1 MASPMISSLN
11 TKPVIAIIGRPNVGK
26 STLFNRLTR
35 SRDALVADEPGV
47 TRDLNIGVGQLG
59 QADYLVIDTGGI
71 DSSASSE
78 VNEMVSTRALDAV
91 KDADALVLMVDGSD
105 GVTAED
111 QFIASTARRANKP
124 IFLAVNKADRISVQE
139 GITFHELGMGEPYL
153 VSALRGAGVE
163 SLIQD
168 ISADWPP
175 REEEQETDDSIRV
188 AIIGRPNVG
197 KSTLINRMLGEQRM
211 LTADFPGT
219 THDSIATKFER
230 HGKSFTLIDTAG
242 VRRRGK
248 IFERVEK
255 FSVVKALKAIDS
267 SHVVVAVI
275 DAQENVTEQ
284 DLHLLGLVLDSGRSL
299 IIAVNKWDGL
309 APDQRELI
317 KKELDRRLR
326 FVSFAEQHFIS
337 ALHGTGVGDLFD
349 SVVQAYTASMIN
361 INTADLTKLLESAV
375 ESHQPPLVKGRRI
388 KLKHAHLGGNNPP
401 RIIIHGNQLKSLPD
415 SYRKYLAN
423 YFRDTL
429 GLIGT
434 AVKIEL
440 RQGDNPFAN
449 RRNKLTPRQIE
460 KKKRLRKHT
469 RKQK

>member
-1 MASPMISSLN
+1 MNSSIQ
-11 TKPVIAIIGRPNVGK
+11 TKPVVAIIGRPNVGK
-26 STLFNRLTR
+26 STLFNRITR
-35 SRDALVADEPGV
+35 TRNALVADEPGV
-47 TRDLNIGVGQLG
+47 TRDINIGIGQLG
-59 QADYLVIDTGGI
+59 DADYLVIDTGGI
-71 DSSASSE
+71 DSGASSE
-78 VNEMVSTRALDAV
+78 VNEMVSARALEAV
-91 KDADALVLMVDGSD
+91 VDADALILVVDGAD
-105 GVTAED
+105 GITGED
-111 QFIASTARRANKP
+111 QFIANTARKAGKP
-124 IFLAVNKADRISVQE
+124 IYLAVNKADRISEQDS
-139 GITFHELGMGEPYL
+139 TAFFELGLGAPYL
-153 VSALRGAGVE
+153 VSALRGQGVE
-163 SLIQD
+163 SLIAD
-168 ISADWPP
+168 ISQDWPP
-175 REEEQETDDSIRV
+175 RGEEEPSDDSIRV

-230 HGKSFTLIDTAG
+230 HGKQFTLVDTAG
-242 VRRRGK
+242 VRRKGK
-248 IFERVEK
+248 ISERVEK
-255 FSVVKALKAIDS
+255 FSVVQALKAIDS
-267 SHVVVAVI
+267 SHVVIAVI

-299 IIAVNKWDGL
+299 IIAINKWDGL
-309 APDQRELI
+309 AVDHRELI

-337 ALHGTGVGDLFD
+337 ALHGTGVGDLFN
-349 SVVQAYTASMIN
+349 SVVKAYQASMID
-361 INTADLTKLLESAV
+361 INTADLTKLLEQAV
-375 ESHQPPLVKGRRI
+375 ESHQPPLVRGRRV

-401 RIIIHGNQLKSLPD
+401 RIIIHGNQVKSLPD

-423 YFRDTL
+423 YFRDIL

-469 RKQK
+469 RKKR

>member
-1 MASPMISSLN
+1 MTSSISS
-11 TKPVIAIIGRPNVGK
+11 KPVVAIIGRPNVGK
-26 STLFNRLTR
+26 STLFNRITR

-47 TRDLNIGVGQLG
+47 TRDINIGTGQIG
-59 QADYLVIDTGGI
+59 EADYLVIDTGGI
-71 DSSASSE
+71 DSGASSE
-78 VNEMVSTRALDAV
+78 VNELVSARALEAV
-91 KDADALVLMVDGSD
+91 TDADALIMVVDGAAGITS
-105 GVTAED
+105 ED
-111 QFIASTARRANKP
+111 QYIANTARKAGKP
-124 IFLAVNKADRISVQE
+124 IHLAVNKSDRISVE
-139 GITFHELGMGEPYL
+139 DSIAFFELGIGDPHL
-153 VSALRGAGVE
+153 ISALRGQGVE
-163 SLIQD
+163 SLIRE
-168 ISADWPP
+168 ISRDWPP
-175 REEEQETDDSIRV
+175 RSEEEETDDSIRV

-230 HGKSFTLIDTAG
+230 HGKQFTLVDTAG
-242 VRRRGK
+242 VRRKGK
-248 IFERVEK
+248 ISELVEK

-299 IIAVNKWDGL
+299 IIAINKWDGL
-309 APDQRELI
+309 PVEQRELI

-326 FVSFAEQHFIS
+326 FVNFAEQHFIS

-349 SVVQAYTASMIN
+349 SVVKAYRASMID
-361 INTADLTKLLESAV
+361 INTADLTKLLEQAV
-375 ESHQPPLVKGRRI
+375 EGHQPPLVRGRRV

-401 RIIIHGNQLKSLPD
+401 RIIIHGNQVKSLPD

-423 YFRDTL
+423 FFRDTL

-469 RKQK
+469 RKKK

>member
-1 MASPMISSLN
+1 MTCSQHP
-11 TKPVIAIIGRPNVGK
+11 KPVVAIIGRPNVGK

-47 TRDLNIGVGQLG
+47 TRDINIGAGQLG
-59 QADYLVIDTGGI
+59 DADYLVIDTGGI
-71 DSSASSE
+71 DSGASSE
-78 VNEMVSTRALDAV
+78 VNELVSARALEAV
-91 KDADALVLMVDGSD
+91 VDADALILVVDGVD

-111 QFIASTARRANKP
+111 QFIATAARKAGKP
-124 IFLAVNKADRISVQE
+124 IFLAVNKLDRISAQDSVA
-139 GITFHELGMGEPYL
+139 FFELGIGEPYL
-153 VSALRGAGVE
+153 ISALRGHGVE
-163 SLIQD
+163 SLIEE
-168 ISADWPP
+168 ITRDWPP
-175 REEEQETDDSIRV
+175 RGIEEAVDDSIRV

-219 THDSIATKFER
+219 THDSIATKFVRREQE
-230 HGKSFTLIDTAG
+230 FTLIDTAG

-248 IFERVEK
+248 ISARVEK

-267 SHVVVAVI
+267 SHVVVVVI
-275 DAQENVTEQ
+275 DARENVTEQ

-299 IIAVNKWDGL
+299 IIAINKWDGL
-309 APDQRELI
+309 PVDQRELV

-326 FVSFAEQHFIS
+326 FVNFADQHFIS

-349 SVVQAYTASMIN
+349 SVIKAYRASMVD
-361 INTADLTKLLESAV
+361 INTADLTKLLEQAV
-375 ESHQPPLVKGRRI
+375 EGHQPPMVKGRRI

-401 RIIIHGNQLKSLPD
+401 RIIIHGNQLKALPD

-423 YFRDTL
+423 FFRDAL
-429 GLIGT
+429 GLVGT

-460 KKKRLRKHT
+460 KKKRLKKHT
-469 RKQK
+469 RKRK